1 MRERL
6 SAARTLRAANP
17 WVRGNRALFE
27 DASV

>member
-6 SAARTLRAANP
+6 SAARTLRAAIP